1 MSSYLEGVGDWKR
14 ACGMTGQVGA
24 KPVSEPL
31 TPLSDSPQVSPE
43 DGPGRARTCWVFS
56 GSASPDK
63 VQTRGCLCGSSP
75 GSQAEVGAGPS

>member
-1 MSSYLEGVGDWKR
+1 MSSYLEGVGGLEKGLWDDRTNGGKASVR
-14 ACGMTGQVGA
+14 A
-24 KPVSEPL
+24 PNPH
-31 TPLSDSPQVSPE
+31 SDSPQVSPE

-63 VQTRGCLCGSSP
+63 VQTQGCLCGSSP